1 MKHKILA
8 CLFGLIIVNVAKAQ
22 THSISIN
29 SGYAWKSLG
38 TSLPD
43 DIYFWN
49 NHIDSN
55 LETDRPNKFSL
66 GEGTS
71 FECQYAYNFNKQIGL
86 SLDVEYMH
94 GKTLTSQLSDI
105 DNFMDLK
112 LNAKKIQC
120 TPSILL
126 KSNLHKMNIILAIGP
141 SFSRCKFIYQV
152 DETGVGGKDVFK
164 YLYNG
169 NLAIGLKNK
178 LQFSYR
184 VSKKMEVCLNVNGN
198 FFNYS
203 PSKKVLY
210 YYTNKDIDKLNT
222 IPIIN
227 KQTNYVDELVS
238 DHLINP
244 PLPDPNKPR
253 EKLRQIIP
261 FSSVGL
267 NAGFIY
273 RF

>member
-1 MKHKILA
+1 MKHKIFA
-8 CLFGLIIVNVAKAQ
+8 CLLGLIIFSAAKAQ

-38 TSLPD
+38 TSLPE
-43 DIYFWN
+43 DIYIRN
-49 NHIDSN
+49 KHIDSN
-55 LETDRPNKFSL
+55 IVTDKPDKFSL

-86 SLDVEYMH
+86 SVDVEYMY
-94 GKTLTSQLSDI
+94 GKTFTSQLSDI

-112 LNAKKIQC
+112 LNAKKIQF

-126 KSNLHKMNIILAIGP
+126 KSNVNKMNVMLAFGP
-141 SFSRCKFIYQV
+141 SFSSCNFIYQI

-178 LQFSYR
+178 FQISYP
-184 VSKKMEVCLNVNGN
+184 VSKKMDVCLNLNGN
-198 FFNYS
+198 FLNYS
-203 PSKKVLY
+203 PNKKVLY
-210 YYTNKDIDKLNT
+210 FYTNKDIDKLNT
-222 IPIIN
+222 VPIIN
-227 KQTNYVDELVS
+227 KQTNYVDKLVS
-238 DHLINP
+238 DLFINP
-244 PLPDPNKPR
+244 PVSDPNKPR

-267 NAGFIY
+267 NLGFIY